1 MARRRLY
8 VTPTSVVTVDCAAVD
23 FDLSADQLALH
34 DAAAALLDRF
44 AGHDALRARVGD
56 GVVVGTLPGASGAS
70 GASGP
75 SGSMEGADSADVQSA
90 PHGYDATVWSA
101 MADQGWLALEL
112 PEDDGGLGLGAVE
125 VAVLCEQLGRRLVA
139 APYLPSVVALGALCG
154 EEARAD
160 SGTKE
165 WREAL
170 AAGTAVGCVAFV
182 PRRGQLTATGTGDA
196 VRLSGQIGPTV
207 YAPSADVAIVVTTAD
222 VYGVDLR
229 AADIG
234 RPAPLAAMDR
244 TRELGELTFD
254 GTSARQLGGPD
265 DAALVL
271 DRAATLAS
279 AEMLGS
285 ADAALSMAVDYAK
298 DRVQFGKPIGS
309 FQAVKHMLADAL
321 VDVEGMRSTAYYA
334 AWCAAAGDRD
344 RSVAASMAKAWCS
357 DASRRVMACGLQVH
371 GGIGFTWEHDMHLYL
386 KRAQLDQ
393 VSFGDAAFHRD
404 RIAGLLRERLAS
416 GQAIT

>member
-1 MARRRLY
+1 
-8 VTPTSVVTVDCAAVD
+8 VTPVSVVTVDCAAVD
-23 FDLSADQLALH
+23 FDLSADQLALR

-56 GVVVGTLPGASGAS
+56 GVVVGTLPGAPGED
-70 GASGP
+70 
-75 SGSMEGADSADVQSA
+75 EGA
-90 PHGYDATVWSA
+90 PHDGTPAAGVPRGYDATVWSA
-101 MADQGWLALEL
+101 MADQGWLALEV
-112 PEDDGGLGLGAVE
+112 PEDEGGLGLGAVE

-139 APYLPSVVALGALCG
+139 APYLPSVLVLGALSG

-170 AAGTAVGCVAFV
+170 AEGTAVGCVAFA
-182 PRRGQLTATGTGDA
+182 PRPGQVSVSVSGSDSDSGSGGA
-196 VRLSGQIGPTV
+196 VRLTGRTGPAL
-207 YAPSADVAIVVTTAD
+207 YAPSADVAVVVTDRGLYA
-222 VYGVDLR
+222 VDQQTE
-229 AADIG
+229 G
-234 RPAPLAAMDR
+234 RPEPVAAMDR
-244 TRELGELTFD
+244 TRELGELALD
-254 GTSARQLGGPD
+254 GTPARHLGGPE
-265 DAALVL
+265 AATLLL
-271 DRAATLAS
+271 DRAAALTS
-279 AEMLGS
+279 AEMLGA
-285 ADAALSMAVDYAK
+285 ADSVLTMAVGYAK

-321 VDVEGMRSTAYYA
+321 VDVEGMRSTVYYA
-334 AWCAAAGDRD
+334 AWCAAAGDED
-344 RSVAASMAKAWCS
+344 RSVSASMAKAWCS

-404 RIAGLLRERLAS
+404 RIAGLLRQRLAA
-416 GQAIT
+416 GQAIA